1 MPHSTSWL
9 PGQVLSV
16 TQVGVSP
23 VPMPSRLGCPPQC
36 GNRRPFCPR
45 LHQTWHLWRLGEHLP
60 YLQGRSSTFRSF
72 ANLRALSWARLPFTL
87 LPQMFNFRCCFQ
99 NLFLLLLGH
108 WPETSLL
115 TAATSHFQPPCHCSL
130 LGKPESRKETDLCG
144 GQLRVWETES
154 VARLCWWKQKG
165 AKPCLQ
171 KPRQSFLVFGRWSPG
186 FWCCSSWCQSLDLST
201 SQQNQHL
208 PLPQMLYGRG
218 TAVVPSC
225 WGYLKI

>member
-1 MPHSTSWL
+1 M
-9 PGQVLSV
+9 
-16 TQVGVSP
+16 
-23 VPMPSRLGCPPQC
+23 
-36 GNRRPFCPR
+36 
-45 LHQTWHLWRLGEHLP
+45 WHLWRLGEHLP
-60 YLQGRSSTFRSF
+60 YLQGHSSTFRSF
-72 ANLRALSWARLPFTL
+72 ANLRALSWARLSFTL

-115 TAATSHFQPPCHCSL
+115 TAATSHFQPLCHCSL

-144 GQLRVWETES
+144 GQLRVWETKS
-154 VARLCWWKQKG
+154 VAHLCWWKQKG

-201 SQQNQHL
+201 SQQHRHL